1 MNGMG
6 ERPCWEAAGH
16 RWPVVTVD
24 GPAGSGKSTLGR
36 RLALELGL
44 PFVDT
49 GLFYRGLTVA
59 AVRAGIGAGD
69 VAAAE
74 RLAGTV
80 RIEVDTDAATGA
92 GGSTVRVDGEDVG
105 DAARDPRHASLL
117 SALSGME
124 GVRRALLEPQ
134 RRAATAGAVVVGR
147 DCGTVVFPDAEVKLY
162 LDAAPEVRAS
172 RREVQLRSG
181 GTVVDAAQLRT
192 EVGERDARDLQRAV
206 APLRRAVGAHV
217 IDTGVLGV
225 EEALADALDACRRA
239 GILP

>member
-1 MNGMG
+1 MG
-6 ERPCWEAAGH
+6 AAPGAEEAAG
-16 RWPVVTVD
+16 RRRPVVTVD

-69 VAAAE
+69 ASAAE
-74 RLAGTV
+74 RLATAV
-80 RIEVDTDAATGA
+80 RIEVNTGAAAGA
-92 GGSTVRVDGEDVG
+92 GGWTVRLDGVDAGEAV
-105 DAARDPRHASLL
+105 RDPRHAPLL
-117 SALSGME
+117 SALSSME

-134 RRAATAGAVVVGR
+134 RRAAAAGAVAVGR

-172 RREVQLRSG
+172 RREVQLRTG
-181 GTVVDAAQLRT
+181 GTVLDAAELRS
-192 EVGERDARDLQRAV
+192 EVSERDARDLERTV
-206 APLRRAVGAHV
+206 APLRRARGAHV
-217 IDTGVLGV
+217 IDTGLLGV
-225 EEALADALDACRRA
+225 DEVLADALDACRRA
-239 GILP
+239 GIHG